1 LAINLKKNYYHI
13 FRVPE
18 IFTSNKFGFGVG
30 DIWMS
35 NLSCSGNEIDVSSC
49 GFKGW
54 GHSGCKHDKDVGISC
69 GKHIHLI
76 LVLFWL

>member
-1 LAINLKKNYYHI
+1 M
-13 FRVPE
+13 PE

-69 GKHIHLI
+69 GKRMHLFVCVI
-76 LVLFWL
+76 PDVNMIKT

>member
-1 LAINLKKNYYHI
+1 
-13 FRVPE
+13 
-18 IFTSNKFGFGVG
+18 
-30 DIWMS
+30 MS

-69 GKHIHLI
+69 GKHIHLFF
-76 LVLFWL
+76 VSFRM